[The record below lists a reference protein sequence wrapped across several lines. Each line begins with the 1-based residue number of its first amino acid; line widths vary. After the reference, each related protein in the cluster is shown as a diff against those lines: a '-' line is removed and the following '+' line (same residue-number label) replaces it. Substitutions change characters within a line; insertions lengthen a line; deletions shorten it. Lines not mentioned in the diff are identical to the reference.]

1 MHQSHYTFSVDD
13 ALQQAFN
20 QAAAQQHLDAAELLR
35 GFMRKFIKPHPK
47 PMNDVWGY
55 KFITFRM
62 GANMFNALETIAE
75 YTRDNIKTMLPYE
88 DSWTYTQS
96 ITGIIGY
103 TSIVMSYT
111 LLENFFFEEYK
122 NYFDSEPN
130 KLVDN
135 IIDLMEFHNVELDK
149 WNDMFE
155 KLELLRKIRNCVV
168 HKNGYI
174 YGYIDGYIDD
184 HLLKKYSQL
193 FTPVDCSKVAIRLSL
208 DDSIHL
214 ISEMKS
220 IVTEYSEKV
229 FFKKEDTL

>member
-20 QAAAQQHLDAAELLR
+20 QAAAQQHLDAASLLR
-35 GFMRKFIKPHPK
+35 GFMRKFIKQHPKPKPHPK

-88 DSWTYTQS
+88 DSRTYTQS

-122 NYFDSEPN
+122 NYFEQEPK

-174 YGYIDGYIDD
+174 DD
-184 HLLKKYSQL
+184 HLLKQYSQL
-193 FTPVDCSKVAIRLSL
+193 FTPVDCSEVVIRLSL
-208 DDSIHL
+208 DNSIHL

>member
-20 QAAAQQHLDAAELLR
+20 QAAAQQHLDATSLLR
-35 GFMRKFIKPHPK
+35 GFMRKFIKQHPKPKPHPK
-47 PMNDVWGY
+47 PMNDVLGY

-62 GANMFNALETIAE
+62 GANMLNALETIAE

-122 NYFDSEPN
+122 NYFEQEPK

-174 YGYIDGYIDD
+174 DD
-184 HLLKKYSQL
+184 HLLKQYSQL
-193 FTPVDCSKVAIRLSL
+193 FTPVDCSEVVIRLSL
-208 DDSIHL
+208 DNSIHL